1 MPSLAEP
8 IQFDEP
14 PSTYL
19 SSTPG
24 SALVKRLVWHG
35 HSADTRKGYGT
46 AIDSYE
52 AFCATTG
59 RTSWPATTE
68 SLEEWLAGRLYGGGT
83 PKQGKIK
90 PETAASYLAG
100 LRSYHVDRG
109 YGLTPFEG
117 PRLQLMLKG
126 GKRIF
131 SQTKRRR
138 LPISKEL
145 LTKITSIPAHSAE
158 DLNIDATFKVA
169 WAGFLRLGEITYTV
183 ADRKKTS
190 FQRLKP
196 TRGDIS
202 FAENDQ
208 YATLRLKR
216 SKTDT
221 NHSGVQIVLAA
232 TNESTCPVTALR
244 RLFRNDPQPST
255 SPLFRLGTAFTRAS
269 VIASLKKR
277 LIAAG
282 INDSAY
288 SGHSFRKGAAQHATD
303 HGMLDESIQR
313 LGRWSSNA
321 FQLYFQTSQAS
332 LFNLNLSFQKGIPL
346 AVPRAVVAETHPTN
360 SYPYSIGH
368 SIGRTGQPGHR
379 SGAPP
384 GTSI

>member
-1 MPSLAEP
+1 MACNNRVPRGMASRSTIRGRHTQAGKDKTRDGSELPRRPQIIPCRPRIRPHPIRGAETS
-8 IQFDEP
+8 IDAERGKKDLFSDKKK
-14 PSTYL
+14 
-19 SSTPG
+19 TP
-24 SALVKRLVWHG
+24 
-35 HSADTRKGYGT
+35 T
-46 AIDSYE
+46 
-52 AFCATTG
+52 
-59 RTSWPATTE
+59 
-68 SLEEWLAGRLYGGGT
+68 
-83 PKQGKIK
+83 
-90 PETAASYLAG
+90 
-100 LRSYHVDRG
+100 
-109 YGLTPFEG
+109 
-117 PRLQLMLKG
+117 
-126 GKRIF
+126 
-131 SQTKRRR
+131 
-138 LPISKEL
+138 ISKEL

-288 SGHSFRKGAAQHATD
+288 SGHSFRKEAAQHAAD

-321 FQLYFQTSQAS
+321 FQLYLQTSQAS
-332 LFNLNLSFQKGIPL
+332 LFNLNLSSQKGIPL
-346 AVPRAVVAETHPTN
+346 AVPRAVVAETNPTN